1 MFECKNCG
9 AHELENG
16 MCAYCKTV
24 YKKKT
29 INEPTIPSV
38 LPETCVGEYSTKY
51 KIIVTAY
58 CVAIM
63 TLVFMLILK

>member
-16 MCAYCKTV
+16 KCVYCKTV
-24 YKKKT
+24 YKTKT
-29 INEPTIPSV
+29 INEPTITSV
-38 LPETCVGEYSTKY
+38 LPETCVDEYSTKY
-51 KIIVTAY
+51 KIIVVAY